1 MKKILLLSM
10 IGAVLGVGAD
20 AAQKCVALDAG
31 ATGGATTYN
40 GSYWKIVDPNG
51 AVLRGT
57 AVCSSNYGNMYS
69 EGTQRTR
76 SSVTIST
83 TSSSNKYCW
92 CKIISPA
99 VSAWVNL
106 GDCQDESD
114 CDNYCSAGVE
124 SCANYCATALVTYS
138 YDVREFVFDSIIYD
152 E

>member
-1 MKKILLLSM
+1 MKKILLLSI

-57 AVCSSNYGNMYS
+57 AVCASNYGNRFSYS
-69 EGTQRTR
+69 TL

-92 CKIISPA
+92 CKMLSPA
-99 VSAWVNL
+99 VSGWANF

-114 CDNYCSAGVE
+114 CAVYCNGGVE
-124 SCANYCATALVTYS
+124 SCAKYCATMLVTYS